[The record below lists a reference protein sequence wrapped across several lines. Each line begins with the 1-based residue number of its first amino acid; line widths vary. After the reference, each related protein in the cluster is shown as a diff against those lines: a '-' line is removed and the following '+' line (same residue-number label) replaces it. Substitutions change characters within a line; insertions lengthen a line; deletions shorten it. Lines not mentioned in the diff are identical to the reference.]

1 MTAASAQVISATDAT
16 ATHVEINGDR
26 IDITGGQHSSDQAN
40 LFQSFKQFDLAPEQ
54 TANFVTTANVQNVIG
69 RVDSQQASTIDG
81 TLQVTGSHA
90 DLYLVN
96 PAGILLGPNSHLNLP
111 GGFSATTATRLGFD
125 DSQLTPATENYAD
138 LTGEPTIFYFDG
150 SAPGSIVNQGDL
162 SVQTGESIQLIGGT
176 VVNEGRLTA
185 PSGNITL
192 AAVDGENLVRLSQSD
207 RLLSFEIAPLEETAE
222 PTSAPNQAVVP
233 TSLGEML
240 TGGSAQSATHLVTAP
255 DGTVRLVGEDD
266 SLSGL
271 GGQVILSG
279 QVSAAGPSESIVGGD
294 INVLGEHILL
304 TDAELNA
311 SGDSG
316 GGRIR
321 VGGDYR
327 GEGAI
332 ATALTTTIDSNSTLI
347 ADALETGQGGDIIVW
362 SDQETLFEGS
372 LSALGGSLSGDG
384 GFAEV
389 SGKTHLTFLGSANLS
404 APAGQL
410 GQLLLDPENIVI
422 TDGTAPANTTTT
434 EYQSSAALENIVGNV
449 EVIATN
455 DITIENLSDDELL
468 FSPGTHVTFRA
479 DADGDGSG
487 QFSMAAEDAITSRT
501 GSISIFGAGL
511 QVGKLRTDSANG
523 PGGNITLVS
532 TESVSTGNISTNS
545 FSFGNNAGD
554 GGTLL
559 IDAQNG
565 SITVDGLIKTWSFTQ
580 GNNSGTGGNVTLQ
593 ATEDIWVG
601 QDINVVAAAA
611 GNNASEGG
619 SITLVSTTGNITSG
633 ELFSYSRSGNN
644 NADTAG
650 DIFVSAPNGQ
660 VTLPKIDSGSRAAD
674 RNASDGG
681 SVFIEADT
689 IDIDEITTVSSSSLG
704 NGTSAQSGAVTLQ
717 AQTALNIG
725 LINANSQGQ
734 NSLANSILLSAD
746 TIDITGGAGSI
757 IGSSV
762 SLTAANPARDVSIGS
777 ENTGNQNPL
786 ALNITADE
794 LQAIDSTL
802 QPINIGTS
810 DSTGIVSLLPG
821 AIAHPQPIDIL
832 GGDTLTI
839 TDDLVTVFFNSLS
852 AGSLGNAITF
862 ENIEQFSGIDTV
874 SYEQYL
880 GPPLLID
887 LNNFTAAQNLVGTD
901 NITLQGADTD
911 NSWVIDGE
919 NRGSV
924 SSLQFTNIQNL
935 IGGAANDDFRMQPG
949 SALTGTIDG
958 ALGIDTLNY
967 SSYGADLTVELT
979 ANGSTQ
985 GSTNNVIGFS
995 NIEAVIGNSAAGNGI
1010 QDTLIGSNEDD
1021 RFTILGVQSGE
1032 ISVGGGLLPAVS
1044 FSQIETLSGQGGV
1057 DTFEI
1062 SAPVAALGLHIEGD
1076 GRAIADDPIRNRI
1089 VTNIADLQWNL
1100 TGDDEGSLEQSGTV
1114 LTTFQEILAP
1124 VNPVTEPQ
1132 VDPPPEVGL
1141 PPKVD
1146 LPPEPA
1152 TLFSNLVAETI
1163 AQATEATGAASTGHL
1178 LPNLSASAAQLA
1190 PAEVIRQ
1197 IETNVSANFDGY
1209 LDLGEQ
1215 ANAKPATLS
1224 DMQTTLS
1231 AIAQASNV
1239 SPALLYAYFVP
1250 DAASEDAVITGSAHP
1265 ARPDDQLELMLV
1277 TPEHDIVRQRAW
1289 GVTREQI
1296 EATGKRFLQHA
1307 TSQFSTERQYL
1318 PPAQQMYSWL
1328 IHPIEQRL
1336 ERQNVNSIGFVLD
1349 TGLRT
1354 LPLAALHDGDRY
1366 LVESYSLGLLPTFSL
1381 TDFGDRLNEAHPDFT
1396 LAEVLAM
1403 GASEFEDQP
1412 DLPAVDA
1419 EVGLIGN
1426 GPWEGDTFLNEEFVL
1441 DNLQT
1446 QLQQKKYG
1454 VLHLATHAVFEAG
1467 SIEDSYIQLWN
1478 EKLSLSEVANLQLSS
1493 GNLGLIILS
1502 ACSTALGDE
1511 ASEYGFAGFA
1521 VKAGSQSALASLWPV
1536 NDEGTLGFM
1545 SQFYD
1550 ALRTT
1555 STRAEALQQ
1564 AQMSLISGEVGI
1576 TDGTIYGRGDDA
1588 IANIP
1593 ALSESGRWAFDH
1605 PFYWSAFTMIG
1616 NPW

>member
-1 MTAASAQVISATDAT
+1 
-16 ATHVEINGDR
+16 
-26 IDITGGQHSSDQAN
+26 
-40 LFQSFKQFDLAPEQ
+40 
-54 TANFVTTANVQNVIG
+54 
-69 RVDSQQASTIDG
+69 
-81 TLQVTGSHA
+81 
-90 DLYLVN
+90 
-96 PAGILLGPNSHLNLP
+96 
-111 GGFSATTATRLGFD
+111 
-125 DSQLTPATENYAD
+125 
-138 LTGEPTIFYFDG
+138 
-150 SAPGSIVNQGDL
+150 
-162 SVQTGESIQLIGGT
+162 
-176 VVNEGRLTA
+176 
-185 PSGNITL
+185 
-192 AAVDGENLVRLSQSD
+192 
-207 RLLSFEIAPLEETAE
+207 
-222 PTSAPNQAVVP
+222 
-233 TSLGEML
+233 
-240 TGGSAQSATHLVTAP
+240 
-255 DGTVRLVGEDD
+255 
-266 SLSGL
+266 
-271 GGQVILSG
+271 
-279 QVSAAGPSESIVGGD
+279 
-294 INVLGEHILL
+294 ILL

-327 GEGAI
+327 GEGTI

-347 ADALETGQGGDIIVW
+347 ADALQTGQGGNIIVW

-434 EYQSSAALENIVGNV
+434 DYRSSASIENILGNL
-449 EVIATN
+449 EVTATN

-468 FSPGTHVTFRA
+468 FSPGTQVTFRA

-501 GSISIFGAGL
+501 GSISIFGAGINT
-511 QVGKLRTDSANG
+511 GKLRTDRADA

-532 TESVSTGNISTNS
+532 TESVSTNNISTNS
-545 FSFGNNAGD
+545 FYFGNNAGD
-554 GGTLL
+554 GGDLR
-559 IDAQNG
+559 IEAQNG
-565 SITVDGLIKTWSFTQ
+565 SITVDGLIKTWSSAQ
-580 GNNSGTGGNVTLQ
+580 GNNSGTGGSVTLQ
-593 ATEDIWVG
+593 ATGDIWVEN
-601 QDINVVAAAA
+601 INAVAATA
-611 GNNASEGG
+611 GNNASQGG
-619 SITLVSTTGNITSG
+619 SLTLTSATGNITSG
-633 ELFSYSRSGNN
+633 ELLTSSIAGGN
-644 NADTAG
+644 NADIAG
-650 DIFVSAPNGQ
+650 NIFVSAPNGQ
-660 VTLPKIDSGSRAAD
+660 VTIPKINSSSRAVS

-681 SVFIEADT
+681 SVSIEANI
-689 IDIDEITTVSSSSLG
+689 IDIGTITTASSASLG
-704 NGTSAQSGAVTLQ
+704 NGTTAQSGTVKLQ
-717 AQTALNIG
+717 AQTALNIEQ
-725 LINANSQGQ
+725 IRANGQGQ
-734 NSLANSILLSAD
+734 NNLANSILLSAN

-762 SLTAANPARDVSIGS
+762 SLMAANPARDVSIGS
-777 ENTGNQNPL
+777 ADTAHQNPL

-802 QPINIGTS
+802 QPISIGTS
-810 DSTGIVSLLPG
+810 NSTGIVSLLPG

-832 GGDTLTI
+832 GGDTLAI
-839 TDDLVTVFFNSLS
+839 TDDQVTVFFNSLS

-874 SYEQYL
+874 SYEQYS

-911 NSWVIDGE
+911 NIWVIDGE
-919 NRGSV
+919 NSGSV
-924 SSLQFTNIQNL
+924 GSLQFTNIQNL

-949 SALTGTIDG
+949 SELTGTIDG

-1044 FSQIETLSGQGGV
+1044 FSQIETLRGQSGV

-1062 SAPVAALGLHIEGD
+1062 SAPVTALGLHIEGD
-1076 GRAIADDPIRNRI
+1076 GRAIADDPIGNRI
-1089 VTNIADLQWNL
+1089 VTNLGDLQWTL
-1100 TGDDEGSLEQSGTV
+1100 TGDDEGRLEQSGTV
-1114 LTTFQEILAP
+1114 LATFQEILAP
-1124 VNPVTEPQ
+1124 VNPITEPE
-1132 VDPPPEVGL
+1132 VDPPPEL
-1141 PPKVD
+1141 DPPS
-1146 LPPEPA
+1146 EPT
-1152 TLFSNLVAETI
+1152 TLFAGLIAETI
-1163 AQATEATGAASTGHL
+1163 VQATETAGTASPSQL
-1178 LPNLSASAAQLA
+1178 LPNLSAAAAQLA

-1209 LDLGEQ
+1209 LGLGEQ

-1231 AIAQASNV
+1231 AIAQTSDV
-1239 SPALLYAYFVP
+1239 SPALVYAYFVP
-1250 DAASEDAVITGSAHP
+1250 DAASEDAVITGSNHP
-1265 ARPDDQLELMLV
+1265 ARPNDQLELMLV

-1296 EATGKRFLQHA
+1296 EATGKHFLQHA

-1318 PPAQQMYSWL
+1318 PPAQQLYSWL
-1328 IHPIEQRL
+1328 IRPIEQRL
-1336 ERQNVNSIGFVLD
+1336 ERYDVNSIGFVLD

-1381 TDFGDRLNEAHPDFT
+1381 TDFDDRLQEEHTDFT
-1396 LAEVLAM
+1396 RAQVLAM

-1419 EVGLIGN
+1419 EVDLIIN
-1426 GPWEGDTFLNEEFVL
+1426 GPWEGDAFLNEEFIL

-1446 QLQQKKYG
+1446 QLQQKNYG

-1467 SIEDSYIQLWN
+1467 SIDDSYIQLWN
-1478 EKLSLSEVANLQLSS
+1478 EKLSLGEVADLQLSS
-1493 GNLGLIILS
+1493 SNLGLIILS

-1576 TDGTIYGRGDDA
+1576 ADGTIYGRGDEA

-1593 ALSESGRWAFDH
+1593 TLSESGRWTFDH